1 MRRLVGATSAGRAR
15 GTALA
20 IAACVASSAFAQ
32 DFLAPTPK
40 IVIYPGELI
49 VEEALTDA
57 PLSGTLQNGPIAL
70 SHDQL
75 IGKMSRRTLLPGRP
89 IPLAAIDNPRVVR
102 NGGEVTLIYIDG
114 ALTITTSGAA
124 MQDGG
129 AGDLIRVRNADTG
142 VTVTGRLRPDGSVLV
157 SGG

>member
-1 MRRLVGATSAGRAR
+1 MRRLVGATPAGRAR
-15 GTALA
+15 GLALA
-20 IAACVASSAFAQ
+20 LAAGLASPAFAE

-40 IVIYPGELI
+40 LVIYPGDVI

-75 IGKMSRRTLLPGRP
+75 VGKMSRRTLLPGRP

-102 NGGEVTLIYIDG
+102 SGGEVTLVYLDG
-114 ALTITTSGAA
+114 PLTITTVGAA
-124 MQDGG
+124 LQDGG
-129 AGDLIRVRNADTG
+129 AGDLIKVRNADSG
-142 VTVTGRLRPDGSVLV
+142 VTVVGRLRPDGSVLV